1 MTDTKHPAL
10 SIVCILLLAS
20 TVDWMA
26 DIIGSL
32 L

>member
-1 MTDTKHPAL
+1 MTDTKHPGA
-10 SIVCILLLAS
+10 SIICIILLAS

-26 DIIGSL
+26 DALGSL

>member
-1 MTDTKHPAL
+1 MTDTKHPAF

-26 DIIGSL
+26 DALGGL
-32 L
+32 F